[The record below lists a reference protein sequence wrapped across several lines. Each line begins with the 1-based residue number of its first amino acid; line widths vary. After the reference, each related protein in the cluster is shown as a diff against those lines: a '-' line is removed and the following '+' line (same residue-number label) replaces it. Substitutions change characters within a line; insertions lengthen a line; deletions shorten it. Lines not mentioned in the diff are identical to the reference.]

1 MELKTVFTTFSSAE
15 ANLVRGRLEAAGFEA
30 YIQGELASISIG
42 ASTAATGGI
51 RIQVPEDRAAEAR
64 AVIESDLS
72 QPSGETEEGT
82 TVS

>member
-1 MELKTVFTTFSSAE
+1 MELKTVFNTFSSAE

-30 YIQGELASISIG
+30 YIQGELAAMSIG

-64 AVIESDLS
+64 ALIEAELGQTGD
-72 QPSGETEEGT
+72 ETT
-82 TVS
+82 AR